1 MKLISLLLFIL
12 IAHLEACSQAPFKQD
27 SLKNAFTKADTLR
40 GKLTPLRAC
49 YDVTFYNLSV
59 KIDIANKTLSGS
71 NTFYIKV
78 VEPFKTCQIDLFAN
92 MQIDKILYHN
102 KPIRYKREYNA
113 VYLYFPMELQVG
125 SIDSFQVV
133 YKGRPREA
141 VRAPWDGGFVW
152 RKDNDGNPWVGV
164 ACEGIGASLWWPLKD
179 HLSDEPDSQA
189 ISIEI
194 PDKKLTAV
202 SNGRLRSVD
211 ELPNSRRFNWFVRY
225 PINSYNV
232 TLNIGNYVHFSDTYN
247 SLDGRLT
254 LDYYVLAYN
263 EQKAKKHFQ
272 QVKNMLQCFEKY
284 FGPYP
289 FIMDGYKLVETDYW
303 GMEHQ
308 SCVAYG
314 NNYQNNEWGFDYI
327 IVHESGHEWFGN
339 SISVQDHAEMWIHEA
354 FTTYTEAVFVEFT
367 QGYDKMIQYLL
378 SQKFNILNK
387 EPIIGPLDVN
397 YDQWLGGDMY
407 FKGTWFLHTL
417 RNIVNDDKLWFE
429 TIKSFALSFK
439 YRTINTQ
446 QVINFFNTHLKQDLT
461 HVFEQYL
468 RFTQPPIFVYS
479 IKPQNEGFE
488 LTYFWKT
495 NVKPF
500 KMPVEILVN
509 GSAQRIVPTHE
520 PQVLMLPSD
529 QISVNKTKFY
539 VFVEKAKN

>member
-1 MKLISLLLFIL
+1 MKVLFSFLLIL
-12 IAHLEACSQAPFKQD
+12 IVHLQACSQTPSKQD

-40 GKLTPLRAC
+40 GKLTPLRTC

-71 NTFYIKV
+71 NIFYFKV
-78 VEPFKTCQIDLFAN
+78 VKPFNTCQIDLFAN
-92 MQIDKILYHN
+92 MQIEKILYHN
-102 KPIRYKREYNA
+102 KPIRYKREHNA
-113 VYLYFPMELQVG
+113 VYLYFPVELQAG
-125 SIDSFQVV
+125 SIDSFHVI

-194 PDKKLTAV
+194 ADKNLSAV
-202 SNGRLRSVD
+202 SNGRLRSID

-232 TLNIGNYVHFSDTYN
+232 TLNIGNYAHFSDTYN

-272 QVKNMLQCFEKY
+272 QAKSMLQCFEKY

-289 FIMDGYKLVETDYW
+289 FMMDGYKLVETDYW

-354 FTTYTEAVFVEFT
+354 FTTYTEAVFVECT
-367 QGYDKMIQYLL
+367 QGYDKMIQYMLA
-378 SQKFNILNK
+378 QKFNILNK

-397 YDQWLGGDMY
+397 YDRWLGADMY
-407 FKGTWFLHTL
+407 FKGAWFLHTL
-417 RNIVNDDKLWFE
+417 RSIVNDDKLWFE

-439 YRTINTQ
+439 YRTTNTQ

-461 HVFEQYL
+461 HVFDQYL
-468 RFTQPPIFVYS
+468 RYPQPPIFVYK
-479 IKPQNEGFE
+479 ITPKDEGFE
-488 LTYFWKT
+488 LTYSWKT

-509 GSAQRIVPTHE
+509 GKPQRIIPSHE
-520 PQVLMLPSD
+520 PQTLIIPTD
-529 QISVNKTKFY
+529 QISVNKTKYY
-539 VFVEKAKN
+539 VFVEKQKN